1 MSAKKIRVSMSR
13 LTGEAR
19 HRTQTPELA
28 DRSRLRSEFGISRQA
43 LEDDLGLARRPRG
56 RRRRLAAD
64 VIEQEER
71 RG

>member
-28 DRSRLRSEFGISRQA
+28 DKDALRREFGI
-43 LEDDLGLARRPRG
+43 ARRPRG
-56 RRRRLAAD
+56 QRRRLTD
-64 VIEQEER
+64 QIIEQEER

>member
-1 MSAKKIRVSMSR
+1 MSKKIRVSMSR

-28 DRSRLRSEFGISRQA
+28 DKDALRREFGI
-43 LEDDLGLARRPRG
+43 ARRPRG
-56 RRRRLAAD
+56 RRRRLAAEIID
-64 VIEQEER
+64 AEDRAR